1 MSESTLLKPLA
12 MGAIV
17 VALDKFVMKN
27 QNMNES
33 LYFGL
38 AGAVGAYGG
47 AMVAKAM
54 PLPLPSG
61 DYFDGKTLEMR
72 IAEIGIGAGV
82 GYALN
87 KYALKNDFNQKNM
100 LNLEYSLPQTSL
112 ANTLSTICKD
122 VNLHFSL
129 IKLSELTI

>member
-12 MGAIV
+12 MGAVV

-72 IAEIGIGAGV
+72 IAEIGVGAGV

-87 KYALKNDFNQKNM
+87 RYALKNDFNQKNM
-100 LNLEYSLPQTSL
+100 LNKLGILAVADFISEYAVDYMQGRKL
-112 ANTLSTICKD
+112 AFFTD
-122 VNLHFSL
+122 
-129 IKLSELTI
+129 

>member
-1 MSESTLLKPLA
+1 
-12 MGAIV
+12 MGATI
-17 VALDKFVMKN
+17 VALDKFVMKT

-33 LYFGL
+33 LHFGL

-61 DYFDGKTLEMR
+61 DYFDGKTLETR

-87 KYALKNDFNQKNM
+87 KYAMKNDFNSRNM
-100 LNLEYSLPQTSL
+100 LNKLGLLAAADFISEYFTDYLSGRKL
-112 ANTLSTICKD
+112 AFFTD
-122 VNLHFSL
+122 
-129 IKLSELTI
+129 

>member
-1 MSESTLLKPLA
+1 MSENTLLKPIV
-12 MGAIV
+12 MGATV

-87 KYALKNDFNQKNM
+87 KYAMKNDFNSRNM
-100 LNLEYSLPQTSL
+100 LNKLGLL
-112 ANTLSTICKD
+112 AAADFIS
-122 VNLHFSL
+122 
-129 IKLSELTI
+129 

>member
-12 MGAIV
+12 MGAVV

-100 LNLEYSLPQTSL
+100 LNKLGILAAADFISEYAVDYMQGRKL
-112 ANTLSTICKD
+112 AFFTD
-122 VNLHFSL
+122 
-129 IKLSELTI
+129 

>member
-1 MSESTLLKPLA
+1 MSENTLLKPIV
-12 MGAIV
+12 MGATV

-72 IAEIGIGAGV
+72 IAEIGVGAGV

-87 KYALKNDFNQKNM
+87 RYALKNDFNQKNM
-100 LNLEYSLPQTSL
+100 LNKLGILAVSDFIAEYAVDYLQGRSLSFFT
-112 ANTLSTICKD
+112 N
-122 VNLHFSL
+122 
-129 IKLSELTI
+129 

>member
-1 MSESTLLKPLA
+1 MSENTLLKPIV
-12 MGAIV
+12 MGATV

-38 AGAVGAYGG
+38 AGAIGAYGG

-87 KYALKNDFNQKNM
+87 KYAMKNDFNSRNM
-100 LNLEYSLPQTSL
+100 LNKLGLLAAADFISEYAVDYMQGR
-112 ANTLSTICKD
+112 
-122 VNLHFSL
+122 
-129 IKLSELTI
+129 KLSFFTD

>member
-1 MSESTLLKPLA
+1 MSETTLLKPLV
-12 MGAIV
+12 MGATI
-17 VALDKFVMKN
+17 VALDKFVMKT

-38 AGAVGAYGG
+38 AGAAGAYGG

-61 DYFDGKTLEMR
+61 DYFDGKTLETR

-87 KYALKNDFNQKNM
+87 KYAMKNDFNSRNM
-100 LNLEYSLPQTSL
+100 LNKLGLLAAADFISEYAVDYMQGR
-112 ANTLSTICKD
+112 
-122 VNLHFSL
+122 
-129 IKLSELTI
+129 KLSFFTD

>member
-1 MSESTLLKPLA
+1 MSESTLLKPIA
-12 MGAIV
+12 MGAV
-17 VALDKFVMKN
+17 VIALDKFVMKN

-61 DYFDGKTLEMR
+61 DYFDGKTLELR

-100 LNLEYSLPQTSL
+100 LNKLGILAVADFISEYAVDYIQGRAPSFFT
-112 ANTLSTICKD
+112 
-122 VNLHFSL
+122 
-129 IKLSELTI
+129 

>member
-1 MSESTLLKPLA
+1 MSETTLLKPLV
-12 MGAIV
+12 MGATI
-17 VALDKFVMKN
+17 VALDKFVMKT

-87 KYALKNDFNQKNM
+87 KYAMKNDFNSRNM
-100 LNLEYSLPQTSL
+100 LNKLGLLAAADFIAEY
-112 ANTLSTICKD
+112 AARR
-122 VNLHFSL
+122 LHAR
-129 IKLSELTI
+129 T

>member
-1 MSESTLLKPLA
+1 MSETTLLKPLV
-12 MGAIV
+12 MGATI
-17 VALDKFVMKN
+17 VALDKFVMKT

-47 AMVAKAM
+47 AMVAKAI

-61 DYFDGKTLEMR
+61 EYFDGKTLEMR

-87 KYALKNDFNQKNM
+87 KYAMKNDFNSRNM
-100 LNLEYSLPQTSL
+100 LNKLGLLAAADFIAEYAVDYMQGR
-112 ANTLSTICKD
+112 K
-122 VNLHFSL
+122 
-129 IKLSELTI
+129 

>member
-12 MGAIV
+12 MGAVV

-61 DYFDGKTLEMR
+61 EYFDGKTLEMR
-72 IAEIGIGAGV
+72 IAEIGVGAGV

-100 LNLEYSLPQTSL
+100 INKLGILAVSDFISEYAVDYLQGRNLSFFT
-112 ANTLSTICKD
+112 N
-122 VNLHFSL
+122 
-129 IKLSELTI
+129 

>member
-1 MSESTLLKPLA
+1 MSETTLLKPLV
-12 MGAIV
+12 MGATI
-17 VALDKFVMKN
+17 VALDKFVMKT

-87 KYALKNDFNQKNM
+87 KYAMKNDFNSRNM
-100 LNLEYSLPQTSL
+100 LNKLGLLAAADFISEYFTDYIQARAPAFFT
-112 ANTLSTICKD
+112 N
-122 VNLHFSL
+122 
-129 IKLSELTI
+129 

>member
-1 MSESTLLKPLA
+1 MSETTLLKPLV
-12 MGAIV
+12 MGATI
-17 VALDKFVMKN
+17 VALDKFVMKT

-61 DYFDGKTLEMR
+61 DYFDGKTVEMR

-82 GYALN
+82 GYGLN
-87 KYALKNDFNQKNM
+87 MFVLKNDYNQNDLGKK
-100 LNLEYSLPQTSL
+100 LALLAVADFVAEYAVDYIQGRTPAFFT
-112 ANTLSTICKD
+112 N
-122 VNLHFSL
+122 
-129 IKLSELTI
+129 

>member
-12 MGAIV
+12 MGAVV

-87 KYALKNDFNQKNM
+87 RYALKNDFNQKNM
-100 LNLEYSLPQTSL
+100 LNKLGILAAADFISEYAVDYMQGRKL
-112 ANTLSTICKD
+112 AFFTD
-122 VNLHFSL
+122 
-129 IKLSELTI
+129 

>member
-12 MGAIV
+12 MGAVV

-87 KYALKNDFNQKNM
+87 RYALKNDFNQKNM
-100 LNLEYSLPQTSL
+100 LNKLGILAVADFISEYAVDYMQGRKL
-112 ANTLSTICKD
+112 AFFTD
-122 VNLHFSL
+122 
-129 IKLSELTI
+129 

>member
-12 MGAIV
+12 MGAVV

-87 KYALKNDFNQKNM
+87 RYALKNDFNQKNM
-100 LNLEYSLPQTSL
+100 LNKLGILAVADFISEYAIDYMQGRKL
-112 ANTLSTICKD
+112 AFFTD
-122 VNLHFSL
+122 
-129 IKLSELTI
+129 

>member
-1 MSESTLLKPLA
+1 MSENTLLKPIV
-12 MGAIV
+12 MGATV

-38 AGAVGAYGG
+38 AGAIGAYGG

-61 DYFDGKTLEMR
+61 EYFDGKTLEMR
-72 IAEIGIGAGV
+72 IAEIGVGAGV
-82 GYALN
+82 GYAIN

-100 LNLEYSLPQTSL
+100 LNKLGILAVSDFIAEYAVDYLQGRSLSFFT
-112 ANTLSTICKD
+112 N
-122 VNLHFSL
+122 
-129 IKLSELTI
+129 

>member
-12 MGAIV
+12 MGAVV

-38 AGAVGAYGG
+38 AGAMGAYGG

-72 IAEIGIGAGV
+72 IAEIGVGAGV

-100 LNLEYSLPQTSL
+100 LNKLGILAVSDFIAEYAVDYLQGR
-112 ANTLSTICKD
+112 NLSFFT
-122 VNLHFSL
+122 N
-129 IKLSELTI
+129 

>member
-12 MGAIV
+12 MGAVV

-82 GYALN
+82 GYGLN
-87 KYALKNDFNQKNM
+87 MFVLKNDYDQNALGKKLALLATADFIA
-100 LNLEYSLPQTSL
+100 EYAVDYIQGRTPAFFT
-112 ANTLSTICKD
+112 N
-122 VNLHFSL
+122 
-129 IKLSELTI
+129 

>member
-1 MSESTLLKPLA
+1 MSENTLLKPIV
-12 MGAIV
+12 MGATV

-87 KYALKNDFNQKNM
+87 KYAMKNDFNSRNM
-100 LNLEYSLPQTSL
+100 LNKLGLLAAADFISEYAVDYMQGR
-112 ANTLSTICKD
+112 
-122 VNLHFSL
+122 
-129 IKLSELTI
+129 KLSFFTD

>member
-12 MGAIV
+12 MGAVV

-61 DYFDGKTLEMR
+61 DYFNGKTLEMR

-100 LNLEYSLPQTSL
+100 LNKLGILAAADFISEYAVDYMQGRKL
-112 ANTLSTICKD
+112 AFFTD
-122 VNLHFSL
+122 
-129 IKLSELTI
+129 

>member
-12 MGAIV
+12 MGAVV

-72 IAEIGIGAGV
+72 IAEIGVGAGV

-87 KYALKNDFNQKNM
+87 RYALKNDFNQKNM
-100 LNLEYSLPQTSL
+100 LNKLGILAAADFISEYAVDYMQGRKL
-112 ANTLSTICKD
+112 AFFTD
-122 VNLHFSL
+122 
-129 IKLSELTI
+129 